1 MRICILGDCH
11 FGARSDHAALH
22 DYFELFYRD
31 QLFPYLKEHG
41 ITKIVQLG
49 DLFDRRKY
57 INFATLA
64 RAREYFFDPL
74 RDQGFEMD
82 VFVGN
87 HDCFYKNTNDVNSP
101 ELLLREYDNIRLFS
115 EPATVSYDGTDVV
128 LLPWVN
134 SGNEEECMEYIR
146 KSTAQILFGHLEL
159 IGFEM
164 YRGSINSHG
173 MKAEVFDKFDIVC
186 SGHFHHRS
194 SRGNITYVGTPYEMT
209 WSDFNDPR
217 GFHIFDTETRELTFV
232 QNPYRLFNKIHYD
245 DTNKTEMDILEQD
258 FTEFAN
264 TYVKVIVHNKN
275 NPYWFDL
282 FVSKL
287 EKSGVIDMQVVE
299 DHLNLNLED
308 DADIV
313 EEAEDTLAILRTA
326 VSEVDTGVPRKELNE
341 FLAALYNEAMYV
353 E

>member
-11 FGARSDHAALH
+11 FGARSDQGALH
-22 DYFELFYRD
+22 DYFERFYSD
-31 QLFPYLKEHG
+31 VLFPYLEEHG
-41 ITKIVQLG
+41 IEQIVQLG

-57 INFATLA
+57 VNFATLA

-74 RDQGFEMD
+74 RDKGFKMD

-87 HDCFYKNTNDVNSP
+87 HDCFYKNTNEINSP
-101 ELLLREYDNIRLFS
+101 ELLLKEYDNIAVYS
-115 EPATVSYDGTDVV
+115 EPTTIEYDGTPII

-134 SGNEEECMEYIR
+134 PSNEEYCIDYIN
-146 KSTAQILFGHLEL
+146 KSPAQILFGHLEL
-159 IGFEM
+159 AGFEM
-164 YRGSINSHG
+164 YRGSVVSHG
-173 MKAEVFDKFDIVC
+173 MKAEVFDKFDVVC

-194 SRGNITYVGTPYEMT
+194 SRGNIHYLGTPYELT

-217 GFHIFDTETRELTFV
+217 GFHIFDTETRELEFV
-232 QNPYRLFNKIHYD
+232 LNPNKLFNKIHYD
-245 DTNKTEMDILEQD
+245 DTNKTDTELLEQD
-258 FTEFAN
+258 FSMYAD
-264 TYVKVIVHNKN
+264 TYIKVIVHNKN

-282 FVSKL
+282 FIQKL
-287 EKSGVIDMQVVE
+287 EKIGVIDLQIVE

-313 EEAEDTLAILRTA
+313 EEAEDTVSILKSA
-326 VSEVDTGVPRKELNE
+326 VTEVDTGVPRDELQE
-341 FLAALYNEAMYV
+341 FLIGLYNEALYM